1 MVSVTELGYLGLG
14 VSDMPAWKAF
24 ATSTMAMEIADGA
37 TEELCQLRL
46 DYWHRR
52 IDLVANGDD
61 NIAYF
66 GLRVAGREEFAEM
79 QVQLKDYGVD
89 FRVGTEEEALE
100 RKVTE
105 ILKMKDPDG
114 YNVEVFH
121 GPCVERHK
129 PFHPGR
135 GMHHKYLL
143 GDAGLG
149 HIVLGQKDV
158 EAAYQFYKAL
168 GMRGDVEYPNQAGGL
183 KNGPTFMTCNDRD
196 HTIAFGM
203 GDEHRIYHLGLQ
215 FESFDDFGLTYDT
228 AMSNGVGFFFHPGR
242 HSNDNMISFYVH
254 TPSNWLIEMG
264 WGGNV
269 GSNPQSEYYPD
280 DIFGHHHQTESGEL
294 KKLS

>member
-1 MVSVTELGYLGLG
+1 MVQVTELGYLGLS

-24 ATSTMAMEIADGA
+24 ATDILAMEIAEGA
-37 TEELCQLRL
+37 TDQLCQLRA

-52 IDLVANGDD
+52 IDLVATGED

-66 GLRVAGREEFAEM
+66 GLRVAGREEFSQM
-79 QVQLKDYGVD
+79 QDQLTAAGID
-89 FRVGTEEEALE
+89 FRVGTVEEAQE
-100 RKVTE
+100 RKVTA

-114 YNVEVFH
+114 YNVEIFH

-135 GMHHKYLL
+135 RMHHNYVL
-143 GDAGLG
+143 GTAGLG

-158 EAAYQFYKAL
+158 EAAYRFYTAL
-168 GMRGDVEYPNQAGGL
+168 GMRGDVEYPNEQGGIE
-183 KNGPTFMTCNDRD
+183 NGPTFMGCNDRD

-228 AMSNGVGFFFHPGR
+228 AMEKGVGFFFHPGR
-242 HSNDNMISFYVH
+242 HSNDNMVSFYVH
-254 TPSNWLIEMG
+254 TPSDWLIEMG

-269 GSNPQSEYYPD
+269 GPKPQSEYYPD
-280 DIFGHHHQTESGEL
+280 DIFGHHHQHKDGSL
-294 KKLS
+294 SKLS

>member
-1 MVSVTELGYLGLG
+1 MVSVTELGYLGLS
-14 VSDMPAWKAF
+14 VSDLGAWKEFGAEIL
-24 ATSTMAMEIADGA
+24 AMEIADGG
-37 TEELCQLRL
+37 TEGFCQLRA

-52 IDLVANGDD
+52 IDLIGDGDD

-66 GLRVAGREEFAEM
+66 GLRVAGREEFALM
-79 QVQLKDYGVD
+79 QEQLNAAGIG
-89 FRVGTEEEALE
+89 FRVGTVEEAEE

-105 ILKMKDPDG
+105 ILKLTDPDG
-114 YNVEVFH
+114 YNVEIFH

-135 GMHHKYLL
+135 RMHHRYLL
-143 GDAGLG
+143 GNAGLG
-149 HIVLGQKDV
+149 HIVIGQKDV

-168 GMRGDVEYPNQAGGL
+168 GMRGDVEYPNREGGT
-183 KNGPTFMTCNDRD
+183 KDGPTFMTCNERD

-215 FESFDDFGLTYDT
+215 FESFDDFGFTYDI
-228 AMSNGVGFFFHPGR
+228 AMERGVGFFFHPGR
-242 HSNDNMISFYVH
+242 HSNDNMVSFYIH
-254 TPSNWLIEMG
+254 TPSDWLIEMG

-280 DIFGHHHQTESGEL
+280 DIFGHHHQNEDGSL
-294 KKLS
+294 KKLH